1 MEQLQYSNNQIQLYG
16 KLNLLAGL
24 IKITKKVIFQILSDH
39 NKSLSIIEFNFIN
52 DAELL
57 QINID
62 SLNHNYYTDI
72 ITFDYSDANIIEGD
86 IYISI
91 ERVKDNAIQFKKENI
106 EELIRVICHGVLHLV
121 GYKDKSTNDIKV
133 MREKEGYYI
142 GVFKNKC
149 SSWNS
154 N

>member
-1 MEQLQYSNNQIQLYG
+1 MVN
-16 KLNLLAGL
+16 
-24 IKITKKVIFQILSDH
+24 KII
-39 NKSLSIIEFNFIN
+39 SLSVWGNNPRYIVGANRQYELAKKYYPGWEFRI
-52 DAELL
+52 
-57 QINID
+57 
-62 SLNHNYYTDI
+62 YTDDKNKFSNL
-72 ITFDYSDANIIEGD
+72 TDANIIEGD

-142 GVFKNKC
+142 GVFKKQMFLVEQ
-149 SSWNS
+149 
-154 N
+154 